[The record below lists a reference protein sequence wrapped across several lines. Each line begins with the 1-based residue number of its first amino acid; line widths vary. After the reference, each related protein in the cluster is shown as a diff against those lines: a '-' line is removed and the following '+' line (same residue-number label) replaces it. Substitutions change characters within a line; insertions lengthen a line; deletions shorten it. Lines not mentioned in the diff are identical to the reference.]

1 MGAPLKVGVAGL
13 GTVGSAVVRL
23 LAQQRDLIAARCGRG
38 IEVAAVTARSQGKQ
52 RDLGGATPRF
62 VADPLALAGDG
73 EIDVFVELMGGDGD
87 PAKAAIET
95 ALGAGK
101 AVVTANKALLAK
113 HGVALAMIAEKHGV
127 PLDYEAAVGGAI
139 PIVRTLREGFGVNP
153 LTRVS
158 GILNGTCN
166 YILTRMEQDK
176 LSFAACLKQAQEL
189 GYAEADPTFDV
200 EGFDTAQKLAIMAS
214 LAFGVRVN
222 PEAVYV
228 EGIASITP
236 EDLDAAD
243 ALGYRVKLLGVA
255 VRTAQGI
262 EQRVHPTMVPK
273 DSAIAQ
279 VMGVTN
285 AASFDSDGMAPI
297 TLVGPGAGG
306 MATAASVIADLGDIA
321 GGVRTPTFGRPAAV
335 LAECRQAPMQRH
347 EGGYYIRLAAVDR
360 PGTFAAIA
368 KRLAA
373 EGISLESIV
382 QRRPGGRPHGGDD
395 PASPDNPAP
404 VILITYA
411 TAEDAIHR
419 ALAAI
424 KDEGVIAGHPQ
435 VIRIEKN

>member
-1 MGAPLKVGVAGL
+1 L
-13 GTVGSAVVRL
+13 
-23 LAQQRDLIAARCGRG
+23 
-38 IEVAAVTARSQGKQ
+38 
-52 RDLGGATPRF
+52 
-62 VADPLALAGDG
+62 
-73 EIDVFVELMGGDGD
+73 
-87 PAKAAIET
+87 
-95 ALGAGK
+95 
-101 AVVTANKALLAK
+101 TAN
-113 HGVALAMIAEKHGV
+113 
-127 PLDYEAAVGGAI
+127 P
-139 PIVRTLREGFGVNP
+139 F
-153 LTRVS
+153 TRVY

-176 LSFAACLKQAQEL
+176 LSFADCLKDAQRL

-214 LAFGVRVN
+214 LAFGIQVN
-222 PEAVYV
+222 PDAVYV
-228 EGIASITP
+228 EGISSIMP

-273 DSAIAQ
+273 ESAIAQ

-285 AASFDSDGMAPI
+285 AASFDIDGIAPI

-321 GGVRTPTFGRPAAV
+321 SGLRAPAFGWPTG
-335 LAECRQAPMQRH
+335 LLTECRQAPMQRH

-360 PGTFAAIA
+360 PGTFAAIT
-368 KRLAA
+368 RHLAD
-373 EGISLESIV
+373 EGISLESIM
-382 QRRPGGRPHGGDD
+382 QRRPGGHPHGGDD
-395 PASPDNPAP
+395 PKSPATPAP

-411 TAEDAIHR
+411 TTEDAVRR
-419 ALAAI
+419 ALSAI
-424 KDEGVIAGHPQ
+424 KSEGVIAGQPQ

>member
-1 MGAPLKVGVAGL
+1 MVAPLKAGVAGL

-23 LAQQRDLIAARCGRG
+23 VAQQRALIEARCGRG
-38 IEVAAVTARSQGKQ
+38 IEVVAVTARSPGQE
-52 RDLGGATPRF
+52 RDLGGSQPRW
-62 VADPLALAGDG
+62 VADPVALAADD

-87 PAKAAIET
+87 PAKRAIET
-95 ALGAGK
+95 ALSAGK

-113 HGVALAMIAEKHGV
+113 HGVALSELAEKQGL
-127 PLDYEAAVGGAI
+127 PLNFEAAVGGAI
-139 PIVRTLREGFGVNP
+139 PIVRTLREGFAVNP
-153 LTRVS
+153 FTRVY

-166 YILTRMEQDK
+166 YILTRMEQEK
-176 LSFAACLKQAQEL
+176 LSFADCLKDAQRL

-214 LAFGVRVN
+214 LAFGIRVN
-222 PEAVYV
+222 PDAVYV
-228 EGIASITP
+228 EGISSITP
-236 EDLDAAD
+236 EDLDAASR
-243 ALGYRVKLLGVA
+243 LGYRVKLLGVA

-273 DSAIAQ
+273 ESAIAQ

-285 AASFDSDGMAPI
+285 AASIDADGIAPI

-321 GGVRTPTFGRPAAV
+321 AGARAPMFGRPV
-335 LAECRQAPMQRH
+335 GLLAECRQAPMQRH

-368 KRLAA
+368 KHLAD
-373 EGISLESIV
+373 EGISLESIMQNRTGV
-382 QRRPGGRPHGGDD
+382 RPHGGDD
-395 PASPDNPAP
+395 PKSPDSPAP

-411 TAEDAIHR
+411 TTEDAVRR

-424 KDEGVIAGHPQ
+424 KAEGVIAGQPQ